1 MELFERMME
10 KMNKER
16 IENSKNLT
24 LGALLEKLSN
34 FEDYKEVIL
43 STGDFLKNSYDSYR
57 GYYEDISI
65 EPSTE
70 NEDNMTV
77 GKLEELVNRA
87 LSDGTMYGYKGG
99 DFDIESST
107 LVWVAF
113 YGCTGQMLVDLQE
126 IDGKVV
132 AITKYEEA

>member
-1 MELFERMME
+1 MDLFKRMID
-10 KMNKER
+10 KMDKKR

-24 LGALLEKLSN
+24 LGTLLERLN
-34 FEDYKEVIL
+34 YFEDYKEIIL

-65 EPSTE
+65 EPSTD
-70 NEDNMTV
+70 NKDNMTV
-77 GKLEELVNRA
+77 GKLKELVNRA

-99 DFDIESST
+99 EFDIESST

-113 YGCTGQMLVDLQE
+113 YGRTGQMLVDIQE

-132 AITKYEEA
+132 AITKYEED

>member
-1 MELFERMME
+1 MDLFERMME

-24 LGALLEKLSN
+24 LGALLERLSN
-34 FEDYKEVIL
+34 FEDYKEIIL

-65 EPSTE
+65 EPSTD

-77 GKLEELVNRA
+77 GKLEELVNKA
-87 LSDGTMYGYKGG
+87 LSDGIMYGYKGG
-99 DFDIESST
+99 EFGIESST

-113 YGCTGQMLVDLQE
+113 YGCTGQMLVDIQE

-132 AITKYEEA
+132 AITKYEED